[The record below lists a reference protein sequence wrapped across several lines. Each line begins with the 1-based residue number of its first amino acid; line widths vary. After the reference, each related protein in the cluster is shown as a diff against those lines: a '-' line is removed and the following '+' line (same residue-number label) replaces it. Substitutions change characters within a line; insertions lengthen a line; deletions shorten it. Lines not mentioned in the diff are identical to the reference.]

1 MKKIALIMLVVGFC
15 TMGCK
20 TVEPCIDESKIKL
33 TAPCTMDYTPV
44 CGCDG
49 KTYSNACGAEN
60 AGVISWVEGEC
71 K

>member
-1 MKKIALIMLVVGFC
+1 MKTALLLIFVVIGAFAC
-15 TMGCK
+15 EK
-20 TVEPCIDESKIKL
+20 AVPCIDESKINP

-60 AGVISWVEGEC
+60 AGVTSWQEGACE
-71 K
+71 